1 MRPCS
6 IYSRSLDRNAREL
19 SNLTPHAFEF
29 EGVQCASMEGFLQAL
44 KYTDPLEQQAV
55 CRLAGLEAKQYT
67 SRRRSRTAWRQRGLL
82 NWQGKVFL
90 RESEEYAWLLEKAY
104 QAMYEQ
110 SEPFR
115 SALHATGCARLIHPS
130 GGDDPFKTVLTR
142 DEFCKLLTSLREQQ
156 KARL

>member
-1 MRPCS
+1 MVRAGGW
-6 IYSRSLDRNAREL
+6 RRRRGEL
-19 SNLTPHAFEF
+19 
-29 EGVQCASMEGFLQAL
+29 
-44 KYTDPLEQQAV
+44 
-55 CRLAGLEAKQYT
+55 R
-67 SRRRSRTAWRQRGLL
+67 RRRSRTAWRQRGLL

-115 SALHATGCARLIHPS
+115 TALHATGGTKLIHPS

-142 DEFCKLLTSLREQQ
+142 DEFCKLLTSLRDQQ

>member
-1 MRPCS
+1 MHPCS

-29 EGVQCASMEGFLQAL
+29 DGVQCASMEGFLQSL
-44 KYTDPLEQQAV
+44 KYPDPIEQRAV
-55 CRLAGLEAKQYT
+55 CGLAGLEAKQYM
-67 SRRRSRTAWRQRGLL
+67 SRSRSRTAWRQRGLL

-90 RESEEYAWLLEKAY
+90 RESEEYAWLLESAY
-104 QAMYEQ
+104 QALYEQ

-115 SALHATGCARLIHPS
+115 TALHATGAARLIHPS
-130 GGDDPFKTVLTR
+130 GCDDPFKTVLTQA
-142 DEFCKLLTSLREQQ
+142 EFCRLLTSLRDQQ

>member
-6 IYSRSLDRNAREL
+6 IYSRSLDPNAREL
-19 SNLTPHAFEF
+19 SNLTPHAFVF
-29 EGVQCASMEGFLQAL
+29 EGVPCASMVGFPQAL
-44 KYTDPLEQQAV
+44 KYIDPLEQQAV
-55 CRLAGLEAKQYT
+55 CLLSGLEAKQYT

-90 RESEEYAWLLEKAY
+90 RESEEYAWLLESAY

-115 SALHATGCARLIHPS
+115 TALHATGAARLIHPS
-130 GGDDPFKTVLTR
+130 GCDDPFKTVLTQA
-142 DEFCKLLTSLREQQ
+142 EFCRLLTSLREQQ